1 MIGTTILPSTTS
13 PIGTQM
19 TKYLY
24 FQEAV
29 RFLGCTPTWLTQQIT
44 RGLVEFTLE
53 SDGKGAHRYRLNKD
67 DLRRL
72 LGDVPVYTPQN
83 PSRAPIM
90 NKAKEQYRSVRA
102 SIEIR
107 EEARELGLTVE
118 EYQREI
124 RRG

>member
-1 MIGTTILPSTTS
+1 MTS
-13 PIGTQM
+13 
-19 TKYLY
+19 YLY

-53 SDGKGAHRYRLNKD
+53 SDGKGAHRYRLNRE
-67 DLRRL
+67 DLKKL
-72 LGDVPVYTPQN
+72 LGEVPVYVPQN
-83 PSRAPIM
+83 PSRSPIM
-90 NKAKEQYRSVRA
+90 SEAKERFRSTRA

-107 EEARELGLTVE
+107 EEARELGISVE